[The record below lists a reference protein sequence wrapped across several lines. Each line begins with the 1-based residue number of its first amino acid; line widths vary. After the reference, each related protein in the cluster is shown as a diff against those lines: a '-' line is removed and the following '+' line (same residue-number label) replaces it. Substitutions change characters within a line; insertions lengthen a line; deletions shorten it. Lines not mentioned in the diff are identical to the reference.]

1 MRDFIYE
8 YIHGLSELT
17 DDDLKK
23 EVAKLYEDYKN
34 LQQKYTI
41 VLENSTENEMRCDQ
55 LEDIITDLKQE
66 IRNLGGD

>member
-8 YIHGLSELT
+8 YIYGLSELT

-41 VLENSTENEMRCDQ
+41 VLENSTENEMRCEE
-55 LEDIITDLKQE
+55 LEGIITDLKQE

>member
-8 YIHGLSELT
+8 YVHGLSELT

-23 EVAKLYEDYKN
+23 EVTKLYEDYKN

-41 VLENSTENEMRCDQ
+41 VLENSTENEMRCEQ

>member
-17 DDDLKK
+17 DEDFKK
-23 EVAKLYEDYKN
+23 EVAKLYEDYKI

-41 VLENSTENEMRCDQ
+41 VLENSVEYEMRCEQ
-55 LEDIITDLKQE
+55 LEDKITDLKQE
-66 IRNLGGD
+66 IKNLGGD

>member
-41 VLENSTENEMRCDQ
+41 VLENSTENEMRCEQ